1 MFLYSFKKKKKKRRI
16 KKTIFK
22 LYMNDDLG
30 KKNSQGRGGGR
41 QKRRYKGEGKDIKE
55 ENT

>member
-1 MFLYSFKKKKKKRRI
+1 
-16 KKTIFK
+16 
-22 LYMNDDLG
+22 MNDDLG

-55 ENT
+55 ENTWTTTIKKAKDAKTSLIP